1 MAWSQ
6 VAIRV
11 EGMTRHGPPWLL
23 ERMLRYCLP
32 ARDRETIS
40 GDLLEEYAEE
50 QIPRIGWL
58 RANIWYLRQVISFL
72 SVRILGGPS
81 MKASLTCMSLFTALI
96 GCWLMAM
103 EQILKHSGHTE
114 RTALAAC
121 ITLQGLG
128 TLLVLLFEGRPLS
141 RVVISLSAVGLVLLG
156 ACSIKGILQ
165 AKHFEGFVL
174 LIGSTLVAQGVLTLV
189 VILRLHPTKVP

>member
-1 MAWSQ
+1 
-6 VAIRV
+6 
-11 EGMTRHGPPWLL
+11 
-23 ERMLRYCLP
+23 
-32 ARDRETIS
+32 
-40 GDLLEEYAEE
+40 
-50 QIPRIGWL
+50 
-58 RANIWYLRQVISFL
+58 
-72 SVRILGGPS
+72 
-81 MKASLTCMSLFTALI
+81 
-96 GCWLMAM
+96 MAM